1 MCIFC
6 GSSRLKQSKTDYIEK
21 SGSMII
27 LIKNVPCEECE
38 QCGEIYFSHD
48 IVKIIYRILDGIQPI
63 SSEIT
68 LTVLD
73 YVKSVA

>member
-6 GSSRLKQSKTDYIEK
+6 GGSLKQSKTDYIEK
-21 SGSMII
+21 NDNHVI
-27 LIKNVPCEECE
+27 LIKDVPCEECE
-38 QCGEIYFSHD
+38 QCGETYFNNN
-48 IVKIIYRILDGIQPI
+48 IVKAIERILNSIQPV

-73 YVKSVA
+73 YIKNVA